1 MRKVILESAISM
13 DGFIEGPNG
22 ELDWLICDEEICNA
36 AEFLARFDTV
46 FYGRKAYEKLGIRPL
61 EDGSLSEGA
70 MQFLEDVNGMRK
82 YVFSRV
88 KKHVAGNG
96 MVIFEN
102 LEQEVRRISE
112 EEGKNIWFF
121 GGADILKTFAEL
133 DLIDE
138 YVLSVHPVLL
148 RSGKALFSDT
158 RNQLNLRLMEK
169 RKLRSGVIKLYY
181 RPESRIKQFAHDGR
195 SF

>member
-1 MRKVILESAISM
+1 MRKVILESSVSM

-22 ELDWLICDEEICNA
+22 ELDWLIYDEENCNA
-36 AEFLARFDTV
+36 AEFLARFDTI
-46 FYGRKAYEKLGIRPL
+46 FYGRRAYEKFGIHPL
-61 EDGSLSEGA
+61 DERLLPEGA
-70 MQFLEDVNGMRK
+70 RQFLEAVNGMRK
-82 YVFSRV
+82 YVFSRS

-96 MVIFEN
+96 MVICEN

-121 GGADILKTFAEL
+121 GGSDILKTFADL

-148 RSGKALFSDT
+148 GSGKTLFSGT
-158 RNQLNLRLMEK
+158 EKQMNLRLLEK

-181 RPESRIKQFAHDGR
+181 RPETRIKQFVHDGR